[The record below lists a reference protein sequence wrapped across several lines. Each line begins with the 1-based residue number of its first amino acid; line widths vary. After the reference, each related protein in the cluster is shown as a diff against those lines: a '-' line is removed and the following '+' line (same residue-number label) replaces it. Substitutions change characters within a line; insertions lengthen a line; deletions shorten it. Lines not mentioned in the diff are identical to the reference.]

1 MREVGILK
9 STKQSNQ
16 VANYDVVV
24 IGAGFSGLYTLHRL
38 REAGFS
44 TRVFEAGDGVGGT
57 WYWNRYPGAR
67 CDSESI
73 YYNYTFSEELYKEWT
88 WTSRYP
94 EQPEIL
100 SYLNFVATKFDLRHD
115 IQFQTRI
122 LAAHYNEE
130 SNRWMIHLNDG
141 SSVSAKYFIT
151 GVGCLSAANVPNFNG
166 IDNFKGKWYHTGH
179 WPHEKVDF
187 KGKRVGI
194 IGTGSTGVQ
203 AIPVIAQEAEH
214 LTVFQRTPQYCAP
227 ARNHAYD
234 PKYIRQA
241 KENFS
246 EIKRQMRESQ
256 GGQPMVTPTKSALE
270 VTPEERERVY
280 EEAWEK
286 GGLGIFTAYY
296 DLLINDAANETAA
309 EFIRSKIRKIVDDP
323 EVAEKL
329 LPSYFYGTKRPIIDT
344 NYYETYNRENV
355 TLVDVKKAPIEEITL
370 KGIRTTEAE
379 YELDA
384 IIFATGYDG
393 MTGPLLKIDIRG
405 KNGVSLKEKWA
416 GGAQTRTYLGI
427 TNVGFPN
434 MFMITGPE
442 SPSVLSN
449 MPVSIEQ
456 HVEWIADCIEYMNKN
471 GVETIEAT
479 IEAEEAWSTHCRE
492 VAESTLYTKTDS
504 WYTGAN
510 IPGKPRGFL
519 IYVGG
524 VGAYRQ
530 KCTEI
535 AAKGYEG
542 FSLKSS
548 TKTASH

>member
-1 MREVGILK
+1 MMK
-9 STKQSNQ
+9 SMKQSNHI
-16 VANYDVVV
+16 ANYDAVVV
-24 IGAGFSGLYTLHRL
+24 GAGFSGLYTLHRL

-44 TRVFEAGDGVGGT
+44 TRVYEAGDGVGGT

-100 SYLNFVATKFDLRHD
+100 RYLNFVADKFDLRRD
-115 IQFQTRI
+115 IQFKTRI
-122 LAAHYNEE
+122 NAAHYNEE
-130 SNRWMIHLNDG
+130 TNRWQIYLNDG
-141 SSVSAKYFIT
+141 TSVSAKFFIT
-151 GVGCLSAANVPNFNG
+151 GVGCLSAANIP
-166 IDNFKGKWYHTGH
+166 NFKGIQNFKGDWYHTGH

-203 AIPVIAQEAEH
+203 AIPVIAAEAEH

-227 ARNHAYD
+227 ARNHPYD
-234 PKYIRQA
+234 PEYIRKT

-256 GGQPMVTPTKSALE
+256 GGQPVPIPTKSALE

-286 GGLGIFTAYY
+286 GGLGLFSAYY
-296 DLLINDAANETAA
+296 DITINEAANETVA
-309 EFIRSKIRKIVDDP
+309 EFIRTKICQIVEDP
-323 EVAEKL
+323 NVAQKL

-344 NYYETYNRENV
+344 NYYETYNRNNV
-355 TLVDVKKAPIEEITL
+355 TLVDVKKAPIEEITPNGL
-370 KGIRTTEAE
+370 STTDGE
-379 YELDA
+379 YELDTLV
-384 IIFATGYDG
+384 FATGYDG
-393 MTGPLLKIDIRG
+393 MTGPLLKMDIRG
-405 KNGVSLKEKWA
+405 KDGVTLKEKWA

-427 TNVGFPN
+427 ANAGFPN

-456 HVEWIADCIEYMNKN
+456 HVEWIADCIEYMQKN
-471 GVETIEAT
+471 GVETIEANVD
-479 IEAEEAWSTHCRE
+479 AEEAWSKHCRE
-492 VAESTLYTKTDS
+492 VAESTLFTKTDS

-519 IYVGG
+519 IYLGG
-524 VGAYRQ
+524 VGVYRQ
-530 KCTEI
+530 KCDEI

-542 FSLKSS
+542 FSLLS
-548 TKTASH
+548 ASQTVDLA